1 MKRSTINQCLLE
13 LGEFRQKEGENI
25 ELYYDRLN
33 ELIFKCSRYGV
44 NRSTMEY
51 NLTFLMGLRK
61 ELHNVGLM
69 IKTQQCFDN
78 FSLNDLYNELN
89 AHECEVNEIAEE
101 ARISLGGPLAL
112 MSTVTSREAEIESTE
127 NEGSEDE
134 GITVNF
140 DDEAVAF

>member
-1 MKRSTINQCLLE
+1 
-13 LGEFRQKEGENI
+13 
-25 ELYYDRLN
+25 
-33 ELIFKCSRYGV
+33 
-44 NRSTMEY
+44 
-51 NLTFLMGLRK
+51 MGLCK
-61 ELHNVGLM
+61 EWHNVSLM

-78 FSLNDLYNELN
+78 FSLSDLYNELK

-101 ARISLGGPLAL
+101 TRISLGGPLAL
-112 MSTVTSREAEIESTE
+112 MSKVTSREAGIESTE